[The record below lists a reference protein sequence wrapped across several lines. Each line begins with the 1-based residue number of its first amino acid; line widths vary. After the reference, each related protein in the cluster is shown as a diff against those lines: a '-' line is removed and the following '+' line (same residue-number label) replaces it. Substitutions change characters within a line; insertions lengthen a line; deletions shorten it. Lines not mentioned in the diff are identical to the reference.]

1 MKTLNCKNQNGKSLK
16 LKWQNVKMIKLKW
29 KYKIGKVRIVNFWN
43 KKMAKIRIVEYNIK
57 VIKYKD
63 K

>member
-1 MKTLNCKNQNGKSLK
+1 
-16 LKWQNVKMIKLKW
+16 MIKLKW
-29 KYKIGKVRIVNFWN
+29 KYQIGKVRIVNFWN
-43 KKMAKIRIVEYNIK
+43 KKMAKIRMVEYNIIK

>member
-29 KYKIGKVRIVNFWN
+29 KYKTGKVRIVNFWN
-43 KKMAKIRIVEYNIK
+43 KKWQKLEW
-57 VIKYKD
+57 
-63 K
+63 

>member
-1 MKTLNCKNQNGKSLK
+1 
-16 LKWQNVKMIKLKW
+16 MIKLKW

-43 KKMAKIRIVEYNIK
+43 KKIAKIRMVEYNIK

>member
-1 MKTLNCKNQNGKSLK
+1 MVNVQIK

-29 KYKIGKVRIVNFWN
+29 KNKIGKVRIVNFWN
-43 KKMAKIRIVEYNIK
+43 KKMATITMVEYNIK
-57 VIKYKD
+57 VVKYKD